1 MINRTRS
8 LGSELRD
15 PSSMRWVVCFL
26 LFLATTANYMDRSV
40 FSLLEPALHGV
51 AFMGWSPLADR
62 FHQPVFDNNF
72 GNIVICFQLAY
83 GIGLLVSGRVID
95 RLGTKKGYAL
105 AILIWAAASIGHSL
119 VTSVMGFFVARICLG
134 LGEAGNFPA
143 AIKATSEWFP
153 TEERALATGIF
164 NSGSNFSYLVAP
176 LLVAWVTA
184 RFGWRYA
191 FVATG
196 SFGVMWLV
204 VWLLFPYQRLRRESS
219 LRTQQRV
226 ALPVEKQ
233 SFLALLVSRKAWA
246 FATGKG
252 LTDGVWWFYLFYL
265 PQFLNR
271 TYGLELH
278 AQYWFLVT
286 VYVISSF
293 GSIFGGGLSGV
304 LMHRGFSINA
314 ARKFTMLGMAVC
326 VMPIML
332 VPHLGTL
339 FPANPWPATLLIAFA
354 AAAHQG
360 WSANLFST
368 TGDMFPSNAVSTVVG
383 FGGAMGAA
391 GGAIFTAIIKRSF
404 SLHPLFVFLMASMVY
419 LIALGIM
426 HLLVPRL
433 GQASEVTSQ

>member
-1 MINRTRS
+1 VTNRS
-8 LGSELRD
+8 DFSSEHRD
-15 PSSMRWVVCFL
+15 TSSIRWVVCFL

-40 FSLLEPALHGV
+40 FSLLEPSLHAV
-51 AFMGWSPLADR
+51 AFMGWNPLADR
-62 FHQPVFDNNF
+62 FHQPLFDNNF

-83 GIGLLVSGRVID
+83 GIGLLISGRVID
-95 RLGTKKGYAL
+95 RLGTKTGYAL
-105 AILIWAAASIGHSL
+105 AILIWAASSIGHSL
-119 VTSVMGFFVARICLG
+119 VTSVMGFFIARICLG

-184 RFGWRYA
+184 KFGWRYA

-196 SFGVMWLV
+196 SFGILWLV
-204 VWLLFPYQRLRRESS
+204 AWLLFPYQRLRRDASF
-219 LRTQQRV
+219 RTQQRV
-226 ALPVEKQ
+226 ALPAEKQ
-233 SFLALLVSRKAWA
+233 SFLALLGSRKAWA
-246 FATGKG
+246 FAAGKG

-286 VYVISSF
+286 VYVVSSV
-293 GSIFGGGLSGV
+293 GSIFGGALSGI
-304 LMHRGFSINA
+304 LMKRGLTINT
-314 ARKFTMLGMAVC
+314 ARKFTMLSMAIC
-326 VMPIML
+326 VTPIIL

-339 FPANPWPATLLIAFA
+339 FPANPWPATLLIAVA

-368 TGDMFPSNAVSTVVG
+368 TGDMFPSSAVSTVVG

-391 GGAIFTAIIKRSF
+391 GGAIFTAIIKHSF
-404 SLHPLFVFLMASMVY
+404 SLHPLFVFLMASLVY

-426 HLLVPRL
+426 HLLVPQL
-433 GQASEVTSQ
+433 GQVSPVR